1 MINNQLPTVS
11 HWHAVNRCNIYQSV
25 SNFQRHPVDP
35 NGICSQYLMESKH
48 VSLSPSLPHII
59 QLMVILPGSAKLDF
73 LWLISTISILIVIS
87 SWTTGW
93 VSGWS
98 WISVFLGLI
107 YIYINTLQYII
118 SLCLTI
124 LYIYIHIYI
133 YIPYFASMQMP
144 LILFPETSCAALD
157 IIFSR
162 SSSFWP
168 CPAWRWSKAWAS
180 ASKCKKRLSQIWIM
194 WVNNNKQVVS
204 II

>member
-1 MINNQLPTVS
+1 MQHLPVCQQFPET
-11 HWHAVNRCNIYQSV
+11 
-25 SNFQRHPVDP
+25 P

-48 VSLSPSLPHII
+48 VTLSPSLPHII

-98 WISVFLGLI
+98 WVSWCFFFYNI
-107 YIYINTLQYII
+107 YILYIQYTI

-124 LYIYIHIYI
+124 LHIYI
-133 YIPYFASMQMP
+133 LYINNIPRIYIYSIFASMQMP

>member
-1 MINNQLPTVS
+1 MQHLPVCQQFPET
-11 HWHAVNRCNIYQSV
+11 
-25 SNFQRHPVDP
+25 P

-48 VSLSPSLPHII
+48 VTLSRSLPHII
-59 QLMVILPGSAKLDF
+59 QLMVILPGSAKLHF

-98 WISVFLGLI
+98 WIISFFK
-107 YIYINTLQYII
+107 YIYIQYTI

-124 LYIYIHIYI
+124 LYIYYILYINNIPHIYI
-133 YIPYFASMQMP
+133 YIYSIFASMQCRCLRSFSQRHP
-144 LILFPETSCAALD
+144 VLLWTYF
-157 IIFSR
+157 FSR

-194 WVNNNKQVVS
+194 WVNSNKQVAS